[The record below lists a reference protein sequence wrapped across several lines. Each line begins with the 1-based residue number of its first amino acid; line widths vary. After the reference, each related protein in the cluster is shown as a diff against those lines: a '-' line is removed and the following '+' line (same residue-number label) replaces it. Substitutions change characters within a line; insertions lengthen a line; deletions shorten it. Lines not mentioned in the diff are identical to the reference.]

1 MCLVFFLLFLSYY
14 LYLALTHSCVSLW
27 VVEVLEVKLE
37 VFLWVVEVYLT
48 DLTVGR
54 EGQRRGRA
62 NY

>member
-27 VVEVLEVKLE
+27 VVEVLEV
-37 VFLWVVEVYLT
+37 FLWVVEVYLT